1 MGFARKNTINFFIC
15 TKIVLIVY
23 SAIGILRQN
32 FHLLF
37 QKDIGESFE
46 YNFYFIKGDHYPH
59 PATQQD

>member
-32 FHLLF
+32 FHRLF
-37 QKDIGESFE
+37 HKYVDGNFE
-46 YNFYFIKGDHYPH
+46 NYNLYFIKGDDY
-59 PATQQD
+59 AYRGT

>member
-32 FHLLF
+32 FHRLF

-46 YNFYFIKGDHYPH
+46 YNLYFIKGDDY
-59 PATQQD
+59 AYRGT